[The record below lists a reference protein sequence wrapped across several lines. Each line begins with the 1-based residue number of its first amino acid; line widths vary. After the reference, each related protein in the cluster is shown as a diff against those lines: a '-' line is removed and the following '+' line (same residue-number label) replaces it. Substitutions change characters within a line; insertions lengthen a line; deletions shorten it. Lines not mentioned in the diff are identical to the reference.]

1 MFANLKYLPK
11 KYKPVYIGYMICLLV
26 TYLILALVRPSIP
39 FIAVV
44 FIAFF
49 IVDAWLLTRSQKK
62 IWLPLLVDLFIY
74 SCWFIV
80 LLPFR

>member
-1 MFANLKYLPK
+1 MFANLTYLPK
-11 KYKPVYIGYMICLLV
+11 KYKPIYNGYLICLLV
-26 TYLILALVRPSIP
+26 TYLILALVRPSIL

-49 IVDAWLLTRSQKK
+49 MVDAWLLTRSQKK

-74 SCWFIV
+74 ICWFIV
-80 LLPFR
+80 LFPF